1 MKTYSRFFCLLLAL
15 VLLISALPLYAFAE
29 TEPTETEAAPQPATG
44 TATIQV
50 VSGTKTLYTYSVTV
64 GDEPV
69 TLSDSKYI
77 KVDKR
82 YYQHSYYTVSGKK
95 VSKVTIPA
103 FDSSNEA
110 TWKAS
115 WGNTIKVV
123 YVSHS
128 HSYRFGYGRVYHW
141 NICACGHTTNEVPH
155 VDPATDSDKIC
166 TCGYKFSDNADLTT
180 LWLTNMV
187 LSPKFK
193 KEVTEY
199 TGQVRTHLDV
209 TSTKITATT
218 FDALATV
225 ELPENLEI
233 HEGANKFEITVTAE
247 DTVAKKT
254 YTVIAIKPIKV
265 ENSFIMPDGTTVS
278 VELKTTIKKLM
289 ASAAP
294 SEAVAAK
301 MLELAAEDKSSAI
314 SFLTKFSKWSTKH
327 GDVTLSGKFLKDM
340 AETTEAS
347 LVLPTPYGTTLTVPH
362 DTLAELAEGHETVTF
377 RVLKDNTFAILA
389 DGEEI
394 TAPETVTLTVPEK

>member
-1 MKTYSRFFCLLLAL
+1 MKIYSRFFCLLLSL
-15 VLLISALPLYAFAE
+15 VLLISAFPLYALAE
-29 TEPTETEAAPQPATG
+29 TEPGETTEAPTIPTG

-50 VSGTKTLYTYSVTV
+50 VSGTKTLSTYSVNV
-64 GDEPV
+64 GDQSV
-69 TLSDSKYI
+69 TLNDAKYI
-77 KVDKR
+77 KVNGR
-82 YYQHSYYTVSGKK
+82 YYQFSYYTVANQK
-95 VSKVTIPA
+95 VNSVTIDA
-103 FDSSNEA
+103 FDPSDEA
-110 TWKAS
+110 GWKAAY
-115 WGNTIKVV
+115 GNTIKAV

-128 HSYRFGYGRVYHW
+128 HSYRFGYGRIYHW
-141 NICACGHTTNEVPH
+141 NICACGHTTNEVRH
-155 VDPATDSDKIC
+155 VDPATDSDKVC
-166 TCGYKFSDNADLTT
+166 TCGYKFNDNADLTT

-187 LSPKFK
+187 LSPRFK

-199 TGQVRTHLDV
+199 VGQVRTHLDV
-209 TSTKITATT
+209 TSTKITAKT

-314 SFLTKFSKWSTKH
+314 SFLTKISKWSTKH
-327 GDVTLSGKFLKDM
+327 VDVTLSGKFLKDM
-340 AETTEAS
+340 AENTEAS
-347 LVLPTPYGTTLTVPH
+347 LVIPTAYGTTLTVPH
-362 DTLAELAEGHETVTF
+362 EVLAELGEGHEAVTF
-377 RVLKDNTFAILA
+377 RVLKDNTFALLA
-389 DGEEI
+389 DGEEFS
-394 TAPETVTLTVPEK
+394 APEAVTLTIPEK